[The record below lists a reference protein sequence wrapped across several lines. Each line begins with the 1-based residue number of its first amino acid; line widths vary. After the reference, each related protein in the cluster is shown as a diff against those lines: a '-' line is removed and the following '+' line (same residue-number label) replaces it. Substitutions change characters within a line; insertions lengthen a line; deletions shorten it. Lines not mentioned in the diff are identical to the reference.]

1 MVQMAS
7 SCRVSHQS
15 MYVCPFQRIR
25 ASYGNHTIVNYTSG
39 RLQRTQVLVMRTCI
53 RGDAA
58 NRPFM
63 QRVRPVH
70 VRVPLPKDP
79 RELREP
85 YHSKLH
91 VRTSPTHPR
100 TCHED
105 VYSWRWCK
113 WHRHAGCRTSP
124 CTCAPSKGS
133 ARATGTIP

>member
-1 MVQMAS
+1 MLQTAPSCSAS
-7 SCRVSHQS
+7 DQS

-39 RLQRTQVLVMRTCI
+39 HLQRTQELVMRTCI
-53 RGDAA
+53 RGDGA
-58 NRPFM
+58 NGIVM
-63 QRVRPVH
+63 QGVAPVH

-91 VRTSPTHPR
+91 VRSSPTHPSS
-100 TCHED
+100 CHED
-105 VYSWRWCK
+105 VYSWGCCK
-113 WHRHAGCRTSP
+113 PPLHAARPTSP